1 MDYKQIMMNSA
12 KHHNAQE
19 KAYQEKIAEQKS
31 YIHKMYKDVCEF
43 VEYLIGENP
52 KMEISKNEG
61 GSESGNKVRVKNK
74 YTCNGLL
81 ISTPHTY
88 RYGEPQIQF
97 WVYGNGWGKGYIAD
111 YDNYKECIA
120 DLMGHII

>member
-12 KHHNAQE
+12 KQHNAQE
-19 KAYQEKIAEQKS
+19 KAYQEKMAEQNS
-31 YIHKMYKDVCEF
+31 YIHKMYKDVCDF
-43 VEYLIGENP
+43 VDYLVSDNQ

-61 GSESGNKVRVKNK
+61 GSKSGNKVRVKNK
-74 YTCNGLL
+74 CTGNGIL

-88 RYGEPQIQF
+88 RYGEFKIQF
-97 WVYGNGWGKGYIAD
+97 WVYGKGMGKGYTAD
-111 YDNYKECIA
+111 YDNYKDSIA

>member
-12 KHHNAQE
+12 KQHNAQE
-19 KAYQEKIAEQKS
+19 KAYQEKIAEQNS

-43 VEYLIGENP
+43 VDYLVSENP

-61 GSESGNKVRVKNK
+61 GSKSGNKVRVKNK
-74 YTCNGLL
+74 CTGNGIL

-88 RYGEPQIQF
+88 RYGEFKIQF
-97 WVYGNGWGKGYIAD
+97 WVYGNGCGKGYTAD
-111 YDNYKECIA
+111 YDNYKESIA
-120 DLMGHII
+120 ELMGHII